1 VKKLKKNSK
10 RRIVLYAIVAV
21 VLIAILY
28 AINNPT
34 KITGNVVASTT
45 GKYDFSRNNPDY
57 YSLLPPKPDD
67 FDQIKTMLDTGII
80 RDFPD
85 RINESYWKQPEWF
98 PGYNQSFVAVLEDI
112 SNASRIPIWSIDIYD
127 AELYRQINKDWL
139 ESATMEGMNDPALIE
154 IKNDSIVLRH
164 RFWVRAS
171 VGSLQWFGVG
181 LYESYPP
188 QATLIAS
195 PKTGFESRTLTQDPE
210 LVKKYISVDAIESVS
225 GSKEFN
231 LGIYWPKLS
240 YEYQKQVLVTVEI
253 KKSTP
258 KGFYVIAVQ
267 PGSPSK
273 DYQESQ
279 SLKYGLTYTDPNI
292 GMFVNPGTFKLFIE
306 VA

>member
-1 VKKLKKNSK
+1 MKKNNKK
-10 RRIVLYAIVAV
+10 RIALYAIVAV

-28 AINNPT
+28 AINRPT
-34 KITGNVVASTT
+34 TITGDTVASTA

-57 YSLLPPKPDD
+57 YSLLPPKPAD

-98 PGYNQSFVAVLEDI
+98 PRYNESFVGALEDI
-112 SNASRIPIWSIDIYD
+112 YKASRIPIWSIDIYD
-127 AELYRQINKDWL
+127 AQIYRQINRDWL
-139 ESATMEGMNDPALIE
+139 GNATMEGMNDPALIE

-164 RFWVRAS
+164 RFWVRTS
-171 VGSLQWFGVG
+171 VGALQQFGVG
-181 LYESYPP
+181 LYESYPSE
-188 QATLIAS
+188 AKLIAS
-195 PKTGFESRTLTQDPE
+195 PRTGFNLRILTQDPE
-210 LVKKYISVDAIESVS
+210 LVKKYISVDAVEGQS
-225 GSKEFN
+225 GGKEFN

-267 PGSPSK
+267 PGRPSK

-292 GMFVNPGTFKLFIE
+292 GMFVNPGMFKLFIE
-306 VA
+306 VV

>member
-10 RRIVLYAIVAV
+10 KRIALYAIIAV
-21 VLIAILY
+21 VLIAALY
-28 AINNPT
+28 TMNSSTP
-34 KITGNVVASTT
+34 ITGNTVANTT

-57 YSLLPPKPDD
+57 YSLLPPKPAD

-98 PGYNQSFVAVLEDI
+98 PRYNEGFLATLNGI
-112 SNASRIPIWSIDIYD
+112 AATSRIPIWSVAIYD
-127 AELYRQINKDWL
+127 AQLYRQINKDWL
-139 ESATMEGMNDPALIE
+139 ENPTMPSTPDPALKE

-164 RFWVRAS
+164 RFWVRSS

-181 LYESYPP
+181 LHETYPA
-188 QATLIAS
+188 QATLIGNMKVQIS
-195 PKTGFESRTLTQDPE
+195 KQIVTQDSE
-210 LVKKYISVDAIESVS
+210 LVKKYISVDAVEGES

-231 LGIYWPKLS
+231 LGFYWPKLS
-240 YEYQKQVLVTVEI
+240 PEYQKQIWVTVEI

-258 KGFYVIAVQ
+258 KGLYVVGVE

-292 GMFVNPGTFKLFIE
+292 GMYVSPGMFQLFIE
-306 VA
+306 IV